1 MNKENVEQ
9 IIKELAN
16 DNFRMYPESY
26 HLDDNLATNE
36 ASENVQELGIS
47 YFQHRN
53 EHEIERDEELNI
65 SQIDYVEWCMEEFSN
80 LIEEK

>member
-47 YFQHRN
+47 YFQR
-53 EHEIERDEELNI
+53 
-65 SQIDYVEWCMEEFSN
+65 
-80 LIEEK
+80 